1 MRSMA
6 GGEVKLFN
14 VAGATKDTMDALDE
28 VNGVSG
34 LYLAVVDSRHTSLLS
49 VAISPPLFP
58 VSPAL
63 LSHAPVACVVCVC
76 SPASLVLC
84 GAGLFW
90 FLSLVLGGLCLVA
103 CACLPRLL
111 NPKPQTLNPKSQTLN
126 LNPKSLCILAAGS
139 WLCTLAAPPLSLHTQ
154 HLLSLYT
161 QHLLSLHTRGVMHAA
176 RSGK

>member
-1 MRSMA
+1 
-6 GGEVKLFN
+6 
-14 VAGATKDTMDALDE
+14 MDALDE